1 MKRWLLR
8 IGVGFAALLVI
19 AGLFALD
26 FVRSF
31 QRSVPSYDG
40 TRSVA
45 GLAAPVQIL
54 RDRYAVPHILAASF
68 PDAAFA
74 LGYAHAQDRLW
85 QMETARRFIQGRLA
99 ELFGAF
105 RGERRHHDARD
116 GALRRPR
123 RKP

>member
-8 IGVGFAALLVI
+8 IGVGLTGLLVI
-19 AGLFALD
+19 AALLGLD

-40 TRSVA
+40 TRNVT

-54 RDRYAVPHILAASF
+54 RDRYAIPHIIAVSF

-74 LGYAHAQDRLW
+74 LGYA
-85 QMETARRFIQGRLA
+85 
-99 ELFGAF
+99 
-105 RGERRHHDARD
+105 
-116 GALRRPR
+116 
-123 RKP
+123 

>member
-8 IGVGFAALLVI
+8 IGLGFTVLMAV

-40 TRSVA
+40 TRNVA
-45 GLAAPVQIL
+45 ELAAPVQIL
-54 RDRYAVPHILAASF
+54 RDRYAIPHIMAASF

-74 LGYAHAQDRLW
+74 LGYTHAQDRLW
-85 QMETARRFIQGRLA
+85 QMELARRFIDGRLA
-99 ELFGAF
+99 ELFGPSAVSA
-105 RGERRHHDARD
+105 DT
-116 GALRRPR
+116 
-123 RKP
+123 